1 MPEFHTSSSVLT
13 LTRNP
18 WENVNVAHQS
28 FIEDV
33 AVSTWCQHKGRD
45 VSGSV
50 KQKAASVASE
60 EIKARSGSRAQGIEN
75 PVVLYG
81 RSLALA

>member
-1 MPEFHTSSSVLT
+1 M
-13 LTRNP
+13 
-18 WENVNVAHQS
+18 AHQN

-33 AVSTWCQHKGRD
+33 AVSTWCQDKGRAIA
-45 VSGSV
+45 GSV
-50 KQKAASVASE
+50 KQKVASTAKE
-60 EIKARSGSRAQGIEN
+60 ALKARSGSRAQGIET